1 MCKVCLFVNMCSSSR
16 KLCSTLKVLKVP
28 RFCVTLKKQLHVLKW
43 SFHKLN
49 ILMTLIQRALK
60 SFTSFLF
67 SLLWWPTRGSSV
79 ILYRFKLWLLIH
91 WQTQSTKLT
100 KSTLI
105 SSVFS
110 LIICRSCFHWRP
122 DVCEFNLHFISLE
135 EMRFW
140 DLLLDRRPAMKMC
153 FISFCEKL
161 KQSVL
166 QMMKMCLQTSRQ
178 FV

>member
-1 MCKVCLFVNMCSSSR
+1 MFNSQSAQSSQV
-16 KLCSTLKVLKVP
+16 LCDTEETVACFKMIISQT
-28 RFCVTLKKQLHVLKW
+28 QH
-43 SFHKLN
+43 LN
-49 ILMTLIQRALK
+49 DPLK
-60 SFTSFLF
+60 SFTSLF